1 MSSFKLAAAFTFGL
15 IAPASVAATPMPIQ
29 HVELRSYAYNP
40 APIHLKAGKPVT
52 LHFMNQAGK
61 SHDFTAKRFFASSKI
76 LSGSAPNGE
85 VELKPGATAAVTLI
99 PAAGKYKVHCSHPF
113 HKQLGMRAQIIVD

>member
-1 MSSFKLAAAFTFGL
+1 MSLKFAAAFAFGL
-15 IAPASVAATPMPIQ
+15 IASSSVAATPAPVQ

-40 APIHLKAGKPVT
+40 APIRLKAGKPVT

-61 SHDFTAKRFFASSKI
+61 SHDFTARRFFASSKI

-85 VELKPGATAAVTLI
+85 VELKPGATAAITLI
-99 PAAGKYKVHCSHPF
+99 PAAGKYKVHCGHPF
-113 HKQLGMRAQIIVD
+113 HKQLGMKAKIIVE

>member
-1 MSSFKLAAAFTFGL
+1 MPRISFAFTLALGLAASASA
-15 IAPASVAATPMPIQ
+15 APTPIQ

-40 APIHLKAGKPVT
+40 APIHLKAGQPVT

-61 SHDFTAKRFFASSKI
+61 SHDFTARRFFAASKI

-85 VELKPGATAAVTLI
+85 VELKPGTTAAITLI

-113 HKQLGMRAQIIVD
+113 HKQLGMRAKIIVEQ

>member
-1 MSSFKLAAAFTFGL
+1 MINISCATALTLGLAAAST
-15 IAPASVAATPMPIQ
+15 ASAQTPVQ
-29 HVELRSYAYNP
+29 HVELKSYAYNP

-61 SHDFTAKRFFASSKI
+61 SHDFTAKRFFAAAKI
-76 LSGSAPNGE
+76 ISGSAPNGE
-85 VELKPGATAAVTLI
+85 VDLKAGATAAVTLI

-113 HKQLGMRAQIIVD
+113 HKQLGMKAVIVVD